1 MRVEM
6 IVQSTDLPPNGVSLI
21 TAELEKR
28 LWSSFP
34 DAKVRVREGSH
45 NHLEIYAKKEQ
56 TTLAHE
62 IVEQAFNEAEDWLI
76 TS

>member
-34 DAKVRVREGSH
+34 DAKVRVREGNH
-45 NHLEIYAKKEQ
+45 NHLEI
-56 TTLAHE
+56 
-62 IVEQAFNEAEDWLI
+62 
-76 TS
+76 